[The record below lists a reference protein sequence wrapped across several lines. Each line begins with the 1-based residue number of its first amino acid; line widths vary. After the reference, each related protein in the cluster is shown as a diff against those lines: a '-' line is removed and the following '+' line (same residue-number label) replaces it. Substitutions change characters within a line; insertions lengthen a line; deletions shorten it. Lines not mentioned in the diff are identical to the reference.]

1 MRGFRQLESEQEPNN
16 FFGYLLLV
24 FVIIAFCVVVCKCYH
39 CYKVRSE
46 RKKFQLMGAQ
56 ANTVLGDMANLD
68 DSIHQSSTYRGDKG
82 KEEDEHQ
89 DGIAHQG
96 NENEII

>member
-1 MRGFRQLESEQEPNN
+1 MRGFRQLESEPETNKV
-16 FFGYLLLV
+16 FGYLLLV
-24 FVIIAFCVVVCKCYH
+24 FVIIAFCVVAYKCYH

-46 RKKFQLMGAQ
+46 FQLMGAQ

-68 DSIHQSSTYRGDKG
+68 DSIHQSSSYRDG
-82 KEEDEHQ
+82 KAKKDDEQQ
-89 DGIAHQG
+89 DEITNQG